1 MQQRR
6 VTEVTISNQN
16 PLTHCSG
23 GALRIGVTNS
33 IIHVYYLYRVVSFFH
48 VVRVWE
54 LEELSEIG

>member
-6 VTEVTISNQN
+6 VTEVTITNQN

-23 GALRIGVTNS
+23 GALRIGVTIS
-33 IIHVYYLYRVVSFFH
+33 INVYYLYRVVSFFH
-48 VVRVWE
+48 AVRVWE

>member
-6 VTEVTISNQN
+6 VTEVTITNQYL
-16 PLTHCSG
+16 LTHCSG

>member
-6 VTEVTISNQN
+6 VTEVTITNQN
-16 PLTHCSG
+16 LLTHCSG
-23 GALRIGVTNS
+23 GALRVGVTNS

>member
-6 VTEVTISNQN
+6 VTEVTITNQN

-23 GALRIGVTNS
+23 GALRIGVTIS
-33 IIHVYYLYRVVSFFH
+33 INTIYKMVCFFC

>member
-6 VTEVTISNQN
+6 VTEVTITNHN

-23 GALRIGVTNS
+23 GALRIGITIS
-33 IIHVYYLYRVVSFFH
+33 INTIYKMVSFFH
-48 VVRVWE
+48 VVRACD